1 MVSMWVRDVRLIS
14 LGLVLLVG
22 LCAMPLFAQ
31 DMPDLPEESDD
42 SEMAM
47 TDSLGTAEED
57 SLWDEGLD
65 EMDEAAPIEQP
76 PTFLDKLKNS
86 GLVTLFIQGGRFM
99 WLLLLCSVVGLA
111 VIIERLITLQRA
123 KTNVAKLMGNIIGA
137 LHNDGVEGAISV
149 CEGTRGPIAAIIHA
163 GLMRHHL
170 GTAAVEK
177 AIESSGTIEMSF
189 LERGLIVLASVINIA
204 PMLGFLGTVSG
215 MIGAFNAIASA
226 EQVNAKLV
234 ATGISEALITTAS
247 GLLIGIVAQAFYNY
261 FISRIDTYVIEM
273 EESTAELID
282 VMVDLEAKASGGM
295 V

>member
-1 MVSMWVRDVRLIS
+1 M
-14 LGLVLLVG
+14 
-22 LCAMPLFAQ
+22 
-31 DMPDLPEESDD
+31 
-42 SEMAM
+42 
-47 TDSLGTAEED
+47 
-57 SLWDEGLD
+57 
-65 EMDEAAPIEQP
+65 
-76 PTFLDKLKNS
+76 
-86 GLVTLFIQGGRFM
+86 VTLFRQGGRFM
-99 WLLLLCSVVGLA
+99 WALLLCSVVGLA
-111 VIIERLITLQRA
+111 VIIERFITLNRA
-123 KTNVAKLMGNIIGA
+123 KTNVAKLMSNIIGA

-170 GTAAVEK
+170 GTPAVEK

-234 ATGISEALITTAS
+234 ASGISEALITTAS

-261 FISRIDTYVIEM
+261 FISRIDSYVIEM
-273 EESTAELID
+273 EESTAELVD
-282 VMVDLEAKASGGM
+282 VMVDLEAKASGGT

>member
-1 MVSMWVRDVRLIS
+1 MVNMKVGNVRLVA
-14 LGLVLLVG
+14 LLMLVMVG
-22 LCAMPLFAQ
+22 LWIVPLWAQ
-31 DMPDLPEESDD
+31 EMESDVSAEGAD
-42 SEMAM
+42 FASS
-47 TDSLGTAEED
+47 DSLGEAVED
-57 SLWDEGLD
+57 SLWGE
-65 EMDEAAPIEQP
+65 EPAEEAEVPIEQP
-76 PTFLDKLKNS
+76 PTFIDKIKNS
-86 GLVTLFIQGGRFM
+86 GLVTLFVQGGRFM
-99 WLLLLCSVVGLA
+99 WLLLICSVVGLA
-111 VIIERLITLQRA
+111 VIIERMITLQRA
-123 KTNVAKLMGNIIGA
+123 KTNVGKLMANIIGA

-149 CEGTRGPIAAIIHA
+149 CERTRGPIAAIIHA

-215 MIGAFNAIASA
+215 MISAFNAIASA

-261 FISRIDTYVIEM
+261 FVSRIDTYVIDM

-282 VMVDLEAKASGGM
+282 VMVDLEAKAGGGM
-295 V
+295 A